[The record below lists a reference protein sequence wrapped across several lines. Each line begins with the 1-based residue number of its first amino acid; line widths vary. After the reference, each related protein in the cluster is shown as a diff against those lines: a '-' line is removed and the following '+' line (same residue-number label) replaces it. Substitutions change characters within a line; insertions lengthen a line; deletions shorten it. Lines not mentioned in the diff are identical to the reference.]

1 MANPSE
7 PTTGVRLR
15 LLGRSSPV
23 FRRVRRIGTRRS
35 GWRCAPTSM
44 KAGWKDSAGLCTR
57 FAQAKSA
64 FGKTTTSQVEIATD
78 FHILVAV
85 KSETATDNPFLL
97 QDGGETGRSTV
108 LNRVIRDVIQ
118 RLLTDP
124 TLGGIAINVMHE
136 TARVDREFFLMGD
149 WLCAEIT
156 TTVLTLP
163 PRRASS

>member
-7 PTTGVRLR
+7 PTTERAAAAIR
-15 LLGRSSPV
+15 ALLAGISAGSTYWYTPERVAMCAYFDESWLEGLGGPV
-23 FRRVRRIGTRRS
+23 YLIRAGEERVRE
-35 GWRCAPTSM
+35 
-44 KAGWKDSAGLCTR
+44 D
-57 FAQAKSA
+57 
-64 FGKTTTSQVEIATD
+64 TTSQVEIATD

-163 PRRASS
+163 LKTSV